1 MTKLQTTIDDTHL
14 IKGQFGDISFG
25 PWGIECSDKNG
36 FITLTDRTRNAHFQ
50 DGIWHLPTGR
60 LKIALHTRQVDAN
73 RITIAASFTA
83 LDDIALQDAVIRLI
97 FDKAAIK
104 SGIINDQ
111 VFAHTNS
118 DKYRLFPTKRAQLI
132 GTSGQRITVTLGATE
147 GAGRFDP
154 YLYLRDR
161 DDLWIIHA
169 RLLPR
174 DPVDYVWLR
183 WANRLFTL
191 SAPDPIARWVWKT
204 APLKNLLWRMRE
216 RLGRRCPEIQAVPL
230 NTLLKGQ
237 VLSLEVTCH
246 FQ

>member
-1 MTKLQTTIDDTHL
+1 MTKLQTTIDNDRL
-14 IKGQFGDISFG
+14 IAGQFGDITFG

-36 FITLTDRTRNAHFQ
+36 FITLTDRTRNAHF
-50 DGIWHLPTGR
+50 DNGIWHLPTGR
-60 LKIALHTRQVDAN
+60 LKIALHTRQINAN

-111 VFAHTNS
+111 VFAHANS
-118 DKYRLFPTKRAQLI
+118 DKYRLFPTKQAQLI
-132 GTSGQRITVTLGATE
+132 GTSGQRIKVTLTATNGAD
-147 GAGRFDP
+147 RFDP

-161 DDLWIIHA
+161 DDHWIIHA

-174 DPVDYVWLR
+174 DPVDQIWLR
-183 WANRLFTL
+183 WANRFFTL
-191 SAPDPIARWVWKT
+191 SAADPIARWVWKT

-216 RLGRRCPEIQAVPL
+216 RLGRGCPEIQAVPL
-230 NTLLKGQ
+230 NTLCKGQ